1 MDKSDLVRRCQEF
14 ADQHSWTLGQE
25 LGAGVQGI
33 VFSVKSQAEQGRLA
47 IKAHNQEG
55 VTDCPLGCHREKC
68 LPGDEFAV
76 GV

>member
-14 ADQHSWTLGQE
+14 ADRHGWTLGEE

-47 IKAHNQEG
+47 IKAHNQEAG
-55 VTDCPLGCHREKC
+55 YHGIFLIDVN
-68 LPGDEFAV
+68 PGNTSIAD
-76 GV
+76 